1 MRVRVT
7 LLTFLAAF
15 IITATLVAIASFF
28 GMNPSG
34 LLIASALGLGMGIAA
49 AVIAGRLAVN
59 LEIDTLL
66 KLRDIVKGLRHKKLE
81 PYTEPRE
88 YEIAHPIH
96 FIYKELSAIQQ
107 EIDTLTIEA
116 NRHQRLFDNMSDGVL
131 IADAEGRVITANE
144 ACLAIFGLSGF
155 LADSGL
161 QHILI
166 EPALLEA
173 ARRVLAEGGM
183 EELRVVRK
191 KRTFLAI
198 INSGGDGGVI
208 LLLRD
213 ITQLEE
219 AEKIRSEFVSNVS
232 HELKTPLTSIRG
244 FTELLMSGKVA
255 DEETKNKYLGLI
267 DSESHRLMLLIND
280 ILNLSELEA
289 LEGGQYESV
298 TIEVNLAELAA
309 EVAETLKGVA
319 AAQKVTIRTDLQP
332 CIVKADPIR
341 IKEMLINLTDNA
353 IKYNIEGGTVT
364 VTTATDGENAFLRVS
379 DTGIG
384 IPEES
389 QSRIFERFYRV
400 DKGRSR
406 KAGGTGLGLAI
417 VKHIAELYH
426 GGVSVQS
433 EVGKGTTM
441 QVLLPA
447 VAKAQL

>member
-15 IITATLVAIASFF
+15 IITGALVGIASAF
-28 GMNPSG
+28 GMNPTG
-34 LLIASALGLGMGIAA
+34 LMLASSLGLGMGIVAA
-49 AVIAGRLAVN
+49 LFAGRLAVN

-81 PYTEPRE
+81 PYIEPGE

-107 EIDTLTIEA
+107 EIDALTIEA
-116 NRHQRLFDNMSDGVL
+116 NRHQRLFDNMTDGVL
-131 IADAEGRVITANE
+131 IADAEGRVITANQ
-144 ACLAIFGLSGF
+144 ACLEVFGLTGF
-155 LADSGL
+155 LPDSGL

-166 EPALLEA
+166 EPAFLEA
-173 ARRVLAEGGM
+173 ARRVLAEGGT
-183 EELRVVRK
+183 EEIRAVRK
-191 KRTFLAI
+191 KRSFLAI

-208 LLLRD
+208 VLLRD
-213 ITQLEE
+213 ITRLEE

-244 FTELLMSGKVA
+244 FTELLLSGKVQ
-255 DEETKNKYLGLI
+255 DEDTKNKYLGLI

-298 TIEVNLAELAA
+298 VIEVNMAELAA

-319 AAQKVTIRTDLQP
+319 AVQNVTIHTELQSCP
-332 CIVKADPIR
+332 IQADPIR

-353 IKYNIEGGTVT
+353 IKYNVEGGKVT
-364 VTTATDGENAFLRVS
+364 VSTAVEGENAVLRVS

-389 QSRIFERFYRV
+389 QARIFERFYRV

-426 GGVSVQS
+426 GSVSVSS
-433 EVGKGTTM
+433 EIGKGTTM
-441 QVLLPA
+441 QVRLPA
-447 VAKAQL
+447 FTKAGL